1 MDAKRWKVCRGG
13 FYFSLIF
20 ILFSF
25 TQRSFAQAMPDSV
38 IVGGDTVM
46 FFMPG
51 NFTYKIPDNCVTSI
65 TVQVWGGS
73 GAGKGVASGATNGG
87 GGGGGGAFSSATLT
101 VTPGAIMNL
110 TVGGNG
116 IGGAGNGGDG
126 ADSWF
131 GSTSTVMAK
140 GGKGSTG
147 TAGGAGGT
155 AAASVGS
162 TKFSGGA
169 GGNYGGNGGGGGGAS
184 GSLTANGAA
193 GSNGSGSN
201 GGAGGV
207 GTIGSGGAGGSN
219 NGIGQDNSQ
228 CAGCGGGGG
237 VGTNGGNGGHG
248 SGGLIKVV
256 LPPRLD
262 VSITGDQTICPGA
275 TPAAFPATATGASG
289 GPYSYAWQSSTTDSI
304 SGFTTIGAATAST
317 YSAGALSV
325 TTWYRCIANAGTC
338 LPDTSNTIKVTVTD
352 LSGTIAFPQTI
363 CSGSSPSALT
373 ITTIPSN
380 VAATY
385 VWQSSTS
392 GSGSG
397 FAAIGG
403 ATSSTYSP
411 GAVSVPTWYNAI
423 ISATGCVTYTATAVS
438 ITTSTAPAT
447 CNAGN
452 SSTIY
457 STNILPLLRSS
468 VGGSVTTGAWSIVS
482 SSPAGTHTL
491 SSTAQTTDPAAV
503 TFTPQAAYNGTV
515 TLRLTTNSNGC
526 NVSTCD
532 KTINVIPATLTT
544 VTFTTS
550 GTSTWTVPSCVSTV
564 TVQTWGAGGGG
575 GSGGTTLQ
583 DDGSGGGGG
592 AFSSSVLSVTQG
604 TVYNLSVGAGG
615 IGAVHTGSGKKGDN
629 GGDSWFGSSSTV
641 FAQGGI
647 GGLGVGQPGYGSPS
661 PGGLITAGRGQ
672 IKYSGGS
679 GASGRLWPGGSG
691 GSSAGTSA
699 NGCNAPVPTDGSRN
713 ATSEVCVGPA
723 GSGAGGAGGASN
735 GGSATGSIS
744 GNCNTWMAQ
753 AGTIPGGGGGGGTN
767 SCDQGG
773 QAGANGQV
781 KVIYG
786 PSLPVFITANSAT
799 ICSGQS
805 VVLKA
810 STEFPISYQWSTGAT
825 VDSIIVSPTTNTS
838 YTVTDLG
845 GCAAPVTV
853 TVTVNSAFA
862 AGVTSTTICSG
873 QPGTLTATGATS
885 YLWSTGA
892 TTNAITESP
901 LTTTTYSATATKNG
915 CSIPISG
922 TISVNNSTSL
932 TVNSASICA
941 GQTATLTASGASSYS
956 WAPATSLS
964 GTTGASVNSTP
975 AADISYT
982 VTGTS
987 NGCSSTALSTVTV
1000 SAVPVSNAGADISI
1014 CSGTTGNI
1022 GVAATPGN
1030 TYSWSP
1036 TTDLSDPI
1044 ASDPTVTSTNT
1055 TASPITTSYTVT
1067 TSSPGCSSAD
1077 VVNVTVNPQD
1087 DASFSYTSAAFC
1099 APSNDTPTKTTPG
1112 TGTFSIDPATNL
1124 AITPSSGFIDITAT
1138 TNVGYYVITL
1148 TTADACPNT
1157 YTVGIDVV
1165 ANPDATFNYSAPAY
1179 CINATPNPTITQPS
1193 GSTAGTFSASPAGL
1207 VFISTATG
1215 EINLAAST
1223 PNTYVVTNSIPAGGG
1238 CLATSQTTTIT
1249 VNALPNVTSSSTT
1262 VCAGTAGVIT
1272 ASGATSYTW
1281 TGGGTPSGA
1290 GNQDLTDNPVNT
1302 TPYIVTGTT
1311 NGCSATATGTI
1322 NITPNPTVTVT
1333 NSNDCAGIAQ
1343 TITASGGTTYTWSG
1357 GGVPSGPGNQNLTD
1371 TPLVPSTSYVVTGT
1385 TSGCSGSAT
1394 GTIVVDPSPSV
1405 TVTNSTVCLG
1415 FPATLTASPANN
1427 ASLIWSSSET
1437 TTSITKTPVAI
1448 GATTFTVTVAGTN
1461 PACIDTAIA
1470 TIFVNSNPTVTV
1482 TSSPA
1487 VCLGTTSTLTAS
1499 GQATA
1504 YSWSPG
1510 GSTLNPFTVVGALGT
1525 VVYTVTGTIT
1535 ATGCTGTQTGTV
1547 TVNPI
1552 PTVTVNDAT
1561 ICAGQTATLNASGA
1575 STYAWSPNVGASASV
1590 SVTPGTTTPYT
1601 VTGTSIGCANSAVA
1615 NVTVNPLP
1623 IVTVNNASICAGET
1637 TTLTASGANA
1647 YSWFPGGAV
1656 GSSINVNP
1664 NVNTPYTVIGTSLA
1678 NCTGSAIGTVTAYPI
1693 PQAAFADPLK
1703 LKLSEANI
1711 SFIDN
1716 STNANTWLWDFGDAT
1731 TSILQNP
1738 EHQYADTGVYAICL
1752 KVVSNG
1758 CVDSICHDITIVP
1771 DVLIFIPNAFSPDED
1786 GINEEFGFKGSG
1798 IESDIQFRVFDRWG
1812 EQVFMTTDIY
1822 QMWDGNNRGIPCP
1835 ADVYVYSII
1844 IKDSN
1849 GRDKTILGSVTLVR

>member
-1 MDAKRWKVCRGG
+1 MDAKCRKVCRGR

-25 TQRSFAQAMPDSV
+25 TQRSLAQALPDSV
-38 IVGGDTVM
+38 IVGSDTVL

-116 IGGAGNGGDG
+116 MGGAGNGGDG
-126 ADSWF
+126 TDSWF

-184 GSLTANGAA
+184 GSLTANGAV

-275 TPAAFPATATGASG
+275 TPSAFPATATGASG

-338 LPDTSNTIKVTVTD
+338 LPDTSNTIKITVTD

-363 CSGSSPSALT
+363 CSGSSPSTLT

-403 ATSSTYSP
+403 ATTSTYSP
-411 GAVSVPTWYNAI
+411 GSVSVPTWYNAI

-457 STNILPLLRSS
+457 STNVLPLLKSS
-468 VGGSVTTGAWSIVS
+468 VGGSVTTGAWSVFS

-515 TLRLTTNSNGC
+515 VLRLTTNSNGC

-550 GTSTWTVPSCVSTV
+550 GTTTWTVPSCVSTV

-604 TVYNLSVGAGG
+604 TVYNLNVGAGG

-672 IKYSGGS
+672 VKYSGGS

-723 GSGAGGAGGASN
+723 GSGAGGCGGASN
-735 GGSATGSIS
+735 GGPGIS
-744 GNCNTWMAQ
+744 GNCTVYLAEP
-753 AGTIPGGGGGGGTN
+753 GSIPGGGGGGGTN

-825 VDSIIVSPTTNTS
+825 VDSIIVSPTANTS
-838 YTVTDLG
+838 YTVTDQG

-853 TVTVNSAFA
+853 TVTVNAAFA

-873 QPGTLTATGATS
+873 QPGTITATGASS

-892 TTNAITESP
+892 TTNSITESP
-901 LTTTTYSATATKNG
+901 TSTSTYSVSASNNG
-915 CSIPISG
+915 CAIQLTG
-922 TISVNNSTSL
+922 TIFVNNSTSL

-941 GQTATLTASGASSYS
+941 GQTATLTASGATSYS
-956 WAPATSLS
+956 WSPGTSLS
-964 GTTGASVNSTP
+964 ATTGASVTSTP

-1000 SAVPVSNAGADISI
+1000 TSIPVSDAGVDITI

-1022 GVAATPGN
+1022 GAASVSGYS
-1030 TYSWSP
+1030 YSWSP
-1036 TTDLSDPI
+1036 ATGLSDPTV
-1044 ASDPTVTSTNT
+1044 SDPTVTITNN
-1055 TASPITTSYTVT
+1055 TASPVISSYTITTT
-1067 TSSPGCSSAD
+1067 TGCTSTD
-1077 VVNVTVNPQD
+1077 VVSVTVNPQD
-1087 DASFSYTSAAFC
+1087 DPTFSYASAAYC
-1099 APSNDTPTKTTPG
+1099 APSNDTPAKSTPG
-1112 TGTFSIDPATNL
+1112 TGTFSINPATNL
-1124 AITPSSGFIDITAT
+1124 AITPSSGFIDVTTT

-1165 ANPDATFNYSAPAY
+1165 ANPDATFSYSAPAY

-1215 EINLAAST
+1215 EIDLAAST

-1249 VNALPNVTSSSTT
+1249 VNALPNVTSSSVT
-1262 VCAGTAGVIT
+1262 VCAGTAGLIT
-1272 ASGATSYTW
+1272 ASGATSYAW

-1290 GNQDLTDNPVNT
+1290 GNQDLTDSPVNT

-1322 NITPNPTVTVT
+1322 NITPNPIVTVT

-1343 TITASGGTTYTWSG
+1343 TITASGATTYTWSG
-1357 GGVPSGPGNQNLTD
+1357 GGVPSGTGNQDLTD
-1371 TPLVPSTSYVVTGT
+1371 TPIVPSTSYVVTGIT
-1385 TSGCSGSAT
+1385 NSCSGTAT
-1394 GTIVVDPSPSV
+1394 GTIVVDPNPSV
-1405 TVTNSTVCLG
+1405 TVTNSTACLG
-1415 FPATLTASPANN
+1415 FPAILTATPANN
-1427 ASLIWSSSET
+1427 ASLVWSSSET
-1437 TTSITKTPVAI
+1437 TNSITKTPAAV
-1448 GATTFTVTVAGTN
+1448 GSTNYTVTVAGTN

-1470 TIFVNSNPTVTV
+1470 TIFVNPNPTVTV

-1487 VCLGTTSTLTAS
+1487 VCLGETSTLTAS
-1499 GQATA
+1499 GPATD

-1510 GSTLNPFTVVGALGT
+1510 GSTQNPFTVVGSLGS

-1561 ICAGQTATLNASGA
+1561 ICAGQTATLTASGA
-1575 STYAWSPNVGASASV
+1575 STYAWSPNVGATASV
-1590 SVTPGTTTPYT
+1590 SVTPGATISYT
-1601 VTGTSIGCANSAVA
+1601 VTGSALGCDNTAVS
-1615 NVTVNPLP
+1615 NVKVNPLP
-1623 IVTVNNASICAGET
+1623 IVTVNSASVCAGAT
-1637 TTLTASGANA
+1637 ATLTASGANT
-1647 YSWFPGGAV
+1647 YSWLPGGAV
-1656 GSSINVNP
+1656 GNSINVNP
-1664 NVNTPYTVIGTSLA
+1664 TATTPYTVIGTSLA
-1678 NCTGSAIGTVTAYPI
+1678 NCTGSAIGTVTAYVFPT
-1693 PQAAFADPLK
+1693 AAFNDPATLT
-1703 LKLSEANI
+1703 LSEANI
-1711 SFIDN
+1711 LFSNN
-1716 STNANTWLWDFGDAT
+1716 STNSIGYVWDFGDTAT
-1731 TSILQNP
+1731 SVEESPQ
-1738 EHQYADTGVYAICL
+1738 HQYADTGIYVICL
-1752 KVVSNG
+1752 KVFSNG
-1758 CVDSICHDITIVP
+1758 GCLDSVCHDIKIVP
-1771 DVLIFIPNAFSPDED
+1771 DVLIFIPNSFSPDENGMND
-1786 GINEEFGFKGSG
+1786 GFGFKGSG
-1798 IESDIQFRVFDRWG
+1798 VGLGFEMRIFDRWG
-1812 EQVFMTTDIY
+1812 EQLFFTTDVNELW
-1822 QMWDGNNRGIPCP
+1822 QGDNKGVPCP
-1835 ADVYVYSII
+1835 QDVYVYKIVL
-1844 IKDSN
+1844 KDSK
-1849 GRDKTILGSVTLVR
+1849 GKDKIIFGYVNLIRGD